1 MATITVL
8 DKLEC
13 IERELKYRRFVYP
26 KWIANNKMA
35 QHKAD
40 REIAVMESIRDDYK
54 RSAEPDLFG
63 SNTED

>member
-1 MATITVL
+1 MTAITVL

-26 KWIANNKMA
+26 KWIAANKMG
-35 QHKAD
+35 QQKAD

-63 SNTED
+63 SLED